1 MKRQSPFSA
10 VNLSPS
16 RIRALQRKLLRW
28 YVENRRD
35 LPWRKIRDP
44 YAVWVSEVMLQQ
56 TQVQTVIPYYLRFL
70 LHYRDIRA
78 LANAKTEHLLRL
90 WAGLGYYSRAG
101 NLQKAARVVVE
112 RFDGEFPTSYEDVL
126 GLPGIGRYTA
136 AAILSIAFDQ
146 PYAVVDGNVARVLAR
161 VLRIDGD
168 ARHSDVRQSLWDA
181 AQQLLP
187 SRNPGDF
194 NQAIME
200 LGATVCSPRQPG
212 CLRCPW
218 QANCLARKEG
228 LQESLPLKRK
238 RPAVRKSSRA
248 ALAIRHR
255 GRYFI
260 IRRSGQ
266 RLLQGL
272 WEFPGTELRQTEN
285 LHNVLVRW
293 IRRVYGLSVNGLE
306 RFMTVNHSITVQ
318 RIQLNVFHCKL
329 RPHSSAAIKV
339 KNCRWVRLRDMDHYP
354 FASASRRIL
363 EGLRKCAEGP
373 IKT

>member
-1 MKRQSPFSA
+1 
-10 VNLSPS
+10 
-16 RIRALQRKLLRW
+16 
-28 YVENRRD
+28 
-35 LPWRKIRDP
+35 
-44 YAVWVSEVMLQQ
+44 MLQQ

-90 WAGLGYYSRAG
+90 WAGLGYYSRAR
-101 NLQKAARVVVE
+101 NLQKAARVVVA

-126 GLPGIGRYTA
+126 RLPGIGRYTA

-168 ARHSDVRQSLWDA
+168 GRHSDVRQSLWDA

-228 LQESLPLKRK
+228 LQESLPQKRK

-248 ALAIRHR
+248 ALAICHR

-272 WEFPGTELRQTEN
+272 WEFPGTELRKTEN

-293 IRRVYGLSVNGLE
+293 IRRIYGLSVNGLE
-306 RFMTVNHSITVQ
+306 RLMTVNHSITVQ
-318 RIQLNVFHCKL
+318 RIQLNVFHCRL
-329 RPHSSAAIKV
+329 RPHSSVAIKM
-339 KNCRWVRLRDMDHYP
+339 KNCRWVRLRDMDYYP

-363 EGLRKCAEGP
+363 EGLRKRAEGP